1 MAWKKYKPNGYY
13 RTCPLCGA
21 SLDPGEIC
29 DCGVS
34 EYVFSGEEVVPE
46 RLPKREARAIIPP
59 VKLPEC
65 RIERPDVEPVRIR
78 KSNVVPKHEEAKR
91 VEKSVKE
98 SFAKKGRGKWFF
110 NTTT

>member
-1 MAWKKYKPNGYY
+1 MGWKKYKPKGYY

-46 RLPKREARAIIPP
+46 RLPKREAMAIIPP
-59 VKLPEC
+59 VKLPEK
-65 RIERPDVEPVRIR
+65 P
-78 KSNVVPKHEEAKR
+78 EEALGPS
-91 VEKSVKE
+91 EPQKSEPKE
-98 SFAKKGRGKWFF
+98 
-110 NTTT
+110 

>member
-1 MAWKKYKPNGYY
+1 MAWKKYKPKGYY

-65 RIERPDVEPVRIR
+65 RIERPDVGGSLTLQRE
-78 KSNVVPKHEEAKR
+78 
-91 VEKSVKE
+91 VKDE
-98 SFAKKGRGKWFF
+98 GNQNSGIKG
-110 NTTT
+110 

>member
-1 MAWKKYKPNGYY
+1 MAWKKYKPKGYY

-34 EYVFSGEEVVPE
+34 EYVFSGAEVIPE
-46 RLPKREARAIIPP
+46 MLPAHEAKANIPH
-59 VKLPEC
+59 VRMPEC
-65 RIERPDVEPVRIR
+65 RIERPDVEPARIR
-78 KSNVVPKHEEAKR
+78 TGHVVPKHEEIKSI
-91 VEKSVKE
+91 EKSVKE
-98 SFAKKGRGKWFF
+98 SFAQKKGKWFF